1 MRHYRFIDY
10 ATQGYVALVGLLVL
24 LFHNE
29 TVPQWRW
36 LVLGHFGLVAMIHGM
51 IVQEAT
57 GRHGALLRFVRH
69 FYPILLYVPIYNETG
84 HLNQMF
90 ARGMLD
96 PWFIRLEEQIFGGQP
111 SLLFMDRL
119 PYLWVSEV
127 FYVAYFSYYL
137 MITGCG
143 LALYRQ
149 DRRQFFHYIS
159 LVSVVFYA
167 CFLVYIFLP
176 VVGPRIFYRDF
187 GNFDL
192 PAAVMPAQVP
202 EFPAA
207 VQKGLFYQIMA
218 IIYHHFETPGAA
230 FPSSHVAV
238 AVTTLY
244 FSFRYLRAIRWVH
257 AVVVFLLCL
266 STVYCR
272 YHYAVDVPAGLVM
285 AALMIWAGNRLIRRL
300 EGPAALP
307 GGGAEKS

>member
-1 MRHYRFIDY
+1 MRHYRFIDV

-24 LFHNE
+24 FFHNE

-36 LVLGHFGLVAMIHGM
+36 LVLGHLGLVGVIHLL
-51 IVQEAT
+51 ICEEAT
-57 GRHGALLRFVRH
+57 GRHGPLLRFVRH

-90 ARGMLD
+90 ATGMLD
-96 PWFIRLEEQIFGGQP
+96 PWFIRLEERLFGGQP
-111 SLLFMDRL
+111 SLLFMDKL

-127 FYVAYFSYYL
+127 FYVAYFSYYI

-149 DRRQFFHYIS
+149 DRRQFFHYIT
-159 LVSVVFYA
+159 LVSMVFYA

-187 GNFDL
+187 GDFDL
-192 PAAVMPAQVP
+192 PAAVMPMRVP

-207 VQKGLFYQIMA
+207 VQQGPFFQIMA
-218 IIYHHFETPGAA
+218 LIYHHFETPGAA

-244 FSFRYLRAIRWVH
+244 FSWRYIRAIRWVH
-257 AVVVFLLCL
+257 AVVVVLLCL

-272 YHYAVDVPAGLVM
+272 YHYAVDIPGGLVM
-285 AALMIWAGNRLIRRL
+285 AGVVIWGGNHLKRRWD
-300 EGPAALP
+300 G
-307 GGGAEKS
+307 